1 MNFASRLASALI
13 VATVLVTGAS
23 AQSYPNRPIKIV
35 VPFAAGSGGD
45 AVTRMIAEELH
56 GELNV
61 AVVVENRPGASG
73 MIGSEAVARS
83 APDGYTLMSA
93 STSTHSS
100 LPSLFKKIPFDVEKD
115 FQPIAN
121 IVESVFLLVVRND
134 MPVRNLAEL
143 KAWLSTNKSTA
154 SYGYGTPTTQIA
166 GASFLKR
173 ANLSATPVPYKSNPP
188 ALTDLIGGVTSFM
201 FLDQTTALP
210 QIAAGKI
217 RAIVVASNRR
227 MSELPD
233 VPTTIESGMPDF
245 TITTWVGLL
254 APAGLPADVS
264 TKLTAAMNKIMVKN
278 SVQEKLARAGR
289 AVPPTSTAEFLNYLK
304 VERAAW
310 TRKVQEAGI
319 QPE

>member
-13 VATVLVTGAS
+13 VATVVVTSAV
-23 AQSYPNRPIKIV
+23 AQSYPNRLIKIV

-100 LPSLFKKIPFDVEKD
+100 LPALFKKIPFDVEKD

-134 MPVRNLAEL
+134 MPVRNLADL
-143 KAWLSTNKSTA
+143 KTWLSANKSTA

-173 ANLSATPVPYKSNPP
+173 ASLSATPVPYKSNPP

-217 RAIVVASNRR
+217 RAIVVASSRR
-227 MSELPD
+227 MSELPE

-264 TKLTAAMNKIMVKN
+264 TKLTAAMNRIMVK
-278 SVQEKLARAGR
+278 STVQEKLVRAGR
-289 AVPPTSTAEFLNYLK
+289 AVAPTSAAEFLNYLK